1 MNEVV
6 LLIGS
11 EGQVGSE
18 LAPELCKRFGE
29 SRVIRADIRPAN
41 DSRGFF
47 RRMDV
52 TDPVALRET
61 VKEFR
66 VTVIYHLV
74 SILSAAGEKDPESA
88 WRVNLEGLRNVME
101 ISRQEH
107 IRRVFWPSSIA
118 AFGPHT
124 EQTRTHQFTVMD
136 PNTMYGITKVTGELL
151 CSYAF
156 TKYGLDTRCLRYPGL
171 ISWKTPPGG
180 GTTDFAIDMFYAALR
195 QGRYTCYLRSDTTLP
210 MMYMPDAVRAT
221 IDFMQVPREQL
232 RTHLGYNL
240 GAMSFAP
247 RDLEREIR
255 RFIPTFV
262 CTYEPDER
270 QHIADSWP
278 RSIDDAWARRDWG
291 WRQRFTLRRMVADML
306 HNLRHLDTAGWSTDA
321 PVVSAAYQ
329 GSHSR
334 ASQCG
339 AAT

>member
-18 LAPELCKRFGE
+18 LVPELRKRFGE

-41 DSRGFF
+41 DSRCFF

-52 TDPVALRET
+52 TDPVALRDT

-107 IRRVFWPSSIA
+107 IRRIFWPSSIA

-156 TKYGLDTRCLRYPGL
+156 TKYGLDARCLRYPGL

-221 IDFMQVPREQL
+221 IDRQSQCC
-232 RTHLGYNL
+232 HLSTPL
-240 GAMSFAP
+240 SM
-247 RDLEREIR
+247 
-255 RFIPTFV
+255 
-262 CTYEPDER
+262 
-270 QHIADSWP
+270 
-278 RSIDDAWARRDWG
+278 AWVTGRDWK
-291 WRQRFTLRRMVADML
+291 R
-306 HNLRHLDTAGWSTDA
+306 
-321 PVVSAAYQ
+321 
-329 GSHSR
+329 
-334 ASQCG
+334 
-339 AAT
+339 